1 MWATI
6 QSAITIGWAKN
17 DKGKEDAGE
26 RLEIPMAFAFYSHIQ
41 NMAPSKKP
49 APHVW
54 NIFAVMSIMHFSF
67 FFPKKSSTRYYSLLF
82 EGCLIFSP

>member
-6 QSAITIGWAKN
+6 QSAITIGWPKTTRE
-17 DKGKEDAGE
+17 KKTQE
-26 RLEIPMAFAFYSHIQ
+26 RLEIPVAFAFSSHIQ

-49 APHVW
+49 THVW
-54 NIFAVMSIMHFSF
+54 NIFAVMSIMHFCF
-67 FFPKKSSTRYYSLLF
+67 FFPKKNPVHTLLF